1 MILCSFVQNDEIIGN
16 TNAISYETK
25 KSGAWRSS
33 CHMPD
38 FFLFSSYFYQFSF
51 KIFFTHFHTHGNIFP
66 STSQTYTFEQIP
78 YKMQL
83 RTRFTPDRQLLSR
96 LRINAVKPTG
106 EAGNHQAS
114 VSGRFP
120 MLYSPI
126 HRIIFLRVPGSQVSR
141 PPSQKRR
148 KPKIIRNAAT

>member
-1 MILCSFVQNDEIIGN
+1 MILCNFVRNDEIIGN
-16 TNAISYETK
+16 TDAISYETK

-38 FFLFSSYFYQFSF
+38 FFCLVPIFINFLLKYSSHISTHMEIFS
-51 KIFFTHFHTHGNIFP
+51 HLPARHTLSNKFLLKYSSEP
-66 STSQTYTFEQIP
+66 DSLRSPASLPPQNKC
-78 YKMQL
+78 YKTNRKSWQ
-83 RTRFTPDRQLLSR
+83 S
-96 LRINAVKPTG
+96 
-106 EAGNHQAS
+106 QAS

-120 MLYSPI
+120 CSPI
-126 HRIIFLRVPGSQVSR
+126 HRIIFLRVSGSQVSR